1 MVYLIYK
8 LEDMPMRILIKNAS
22 LVLED
27 RVERGD
33 LLTDGRQIVQ
43 VGGIIDAPADKVI
56 DAAGCYVFPG
66 FIDTHTHFDLE
77 VGATVTAD
85 DFVSGTKAALAGGTT
100 TVLDFATQERGMTLM
115 EALHKWEKKAQN
127 SSCNYGFHMA
137 MSEWNEERIAELP
150 LMIEY
155 GVTSFKMY
163 MVYDN
168 MRLSD
173 GVMYEAIKHLARED
187 CVIGIH
193 CENDDIIK
201 ARVRELKAAGKT
213 ASRYHAVSRPN
224 VVEADGVG
232 RLMDAAYL
240 ADGPA
245 WVVHLS
251 TKEGL
256 AIARRARERGQEVYL
271 ESCPQYL
278 VLEEGMYDAPDGA
291 KFVMSPPLRS
301 RADQEALLKA
311 MGTGEIDWIGT
322 DHCSFT
328 MEQKA
333 AGKDDFSKTPNGG
346 AGVQNR
352 AQIIYTRA
360 VQGGY
365 IDLVQ
370 MGQLLSTRAAKLFG
384 MYPRKGT
391 LQTGSDADIVIFD
404 PNAHHTIHAAT
415 NLHNCDNSPFEGYEA
430 AGRTRDVILNGTLVV
445 ENGRLVAEGKG
456 EYVHRDRC
464 RRYRK

>member
-1 MVYLIYK
+1 
-8 LEDMPMRILIKNAS
+8 MRIQIKNAF
-22 LVLED
+22 LVFEN
-27 RVERGD
+27 RVEQGD
-33 LLTDGRQIVQ
+33 LLIDGRKIAQT
-43 VGGIIDAPADKVI
+43 GGAIDGAADKVI
-56 DAAGCYVFPG
+56 DGSGCYVFPG

-77 VGATVTAD
+77 VGSTVTAD
-85 DFVSGTKAALAGGTT
+85 DFVTGTKAAVVGGTT

-115 EALHKWEKKAQN
+115 KAFRKWENKAKG

-137 MSEWNEERIAELP
+137 VSEWNEARIAEIP
-150 LMIEY
+150 LMIEN

-173 GVMYEAIKHLARED
+173 GVIYEAIKHLAKED
-187 CVIGIH
+187 CIIGIH

-201 ARVRELKAAGKT
+201 ARVKELKAEGKT

-240 ADGPA
+240 AGGPA

-278 VLEEGMYDAPDGA
+278 VLEEKMYDEPDGA
-291 KFVMSPPLRS
+291 KYVMSPPLRS
-301 RADQEALLKA
+301 KEDQEALLQA
-311 MGTGEIDWIGT
+311 MGSGEIDWIGT

-328 MEQKA
+328 MAQKA
-333 AGKDDFSKTPNGG
+333 AGKEDFSKTPNGG

-352 AQIIYTRA
+352 AEIVYTRA
-360 VQGGY
+360 VRDGY
-365 IDLVQ
+365 IDMVA

-391 LQTGSDADIVIFD
+391 LQPGSDADVVIFD
-404 PNAHHTIHAAT
+404 PNAPHTIHAST
-415 NLHNCDNSPFEGYEA
+415 NLHNCDNSPYEGYEA
-430 AGRTRDVILNGTLVV
+430 AGRTRDVILNGALVV
-445 ENGRLVAEGKG
+445 ENGQLVTAGKG
-456 EYVHRDRC
+456 EYIHRARSD
-464 RRYRK
+464 RYRK

>member
-1 MVYLIYK
+1 
-8 LEDMPMRILIKNAS
+8 MRILIKNAF

-27 RVERGD
+27 RVELGD
-33 LLTDGRQIVQ
+33 LLTDGRTIAQ
-43 VGGIIDAPADKVI
+43 VGGVIDGPCDKVI
-56 DAAGCYVFPG
+56 DAKGCYVFPG

-77 VGATVTAD
+77 VGITVTVD
-85 DFVSGTKAALAGGTT
+85 DFVTGTKAAVVGGTT

-115 EALHKWEKKAQN
+115 EAFHKWENKAKK

-137 MSEWNEERIAELP
+137 MSEWNDARIAEIP
-150 LMIEY
+150 LMIEN

-173 GVMYEAIKHLARED
+173 GVMYEAIKYLAKED
-187 CVIGIH
+187 CIIGIH
-193 CENDDIIK
+193 CENDDILK
-201 ARVRELKAAGKT
+201 ARVKELKAAGKT
-213 ASRYHAVSRPN
+213 GSRYHAVSRPN
-224 VVEADGVG
+224 IVEADGVG

-240 ADGPA
+240 AGGPA

-278 VLEEGMYDAPDGA
+278 VLEESMYDAPDGA
-291 KFVMSPPLRS
+291 KFIMSPPLRS
-301 RADQEALLKA
+301 KDDQEALLKA
-311 MGTGEIDWIGT
+311 MAAGEIDWIGT

-328 MEQKA
+328 MAQKA
-333 AGKDDFSKTPNGG
+333 VGKDDFSKTPNGG

-352 AQIIYTRA
+352 AEIVYTRA
-360 VQGGY
+360 VKGGY
-365 IDLVQ
+365 LDIVE

-384 MYPRKGT
+384 LYPRKGA
-391 LQTGSDADIVIFD
+391 LQAGSDADIVIFD
-404 PNAHHTIHAAT
+404 PDAPHAIHAAT
-415 NLHNCDNSPFEGYEA
+415 NLHNCDNSPYEGYEA
-430 AGRTRDVILNGTLVV
+430 AGKARDVLLNSQLVV
-445 ENGRLVAEGKG
+445 ENGQLVAPGKG

-464 RRYRK
+464 GRYRK

>member
-1 MVYLIYK
+1 
-8 LEDMPMRILIKNAS
+8 MRILIKNAS

-33 LLTDGRQIVQ
+33 LLTDGRKIVQ
-43 VGGIIDAPADKVI
+43 VGGTIDVPCDRVI

-77 VGATVTAD
+77 VGSTVTAD
-85 DFVSGTKAALAGGTT
+85 DFVTGTKAALVGGTT

-115 EALHKWEKKAQN
+115 EAFRKWENKAKN

-137 MSEWNEERIAELP
+137 MSEWNEARIAELP
-150 LMIEY
+150 LMIEN

-187 CVIGIH
+187 CIIGTH
-193 CENDDIIK
+193 CENDDILK
-201 ARVRELKAAGKT
+201 ARVKELKAEGKI
-213 ASRYHAVSRPN
+213 SPRYHAVSRPN
-224 VVEADGVG
+224 LVEADGVG
-232 RLMDAAYL
+232 RLMDAACL
-240 ADGPA
+240 AGGPA

-271 ESCPQYL
+271 ETCPQYL
-278 VLEEGMYDAPDGA
+278 VLEESMYDAPDGA

-301 RADQEALLKA
+301 VEDQEALLNA
-311 MGTGEIDWIGT
+311 LSSGDIDWIGT

-328 MEQKA
+328 MAQKA
-333 AGKDDFSKTPNGG
+333 AGKDDFSQTPNGG

-352 AQIIYTRA
+352 AEIVYTRA
-360 VQGGY
+360 VKGGY
-365 IDLVQ
+365 IDVVR

-391 LQTGSDADIVIFD
+391 LQAGSDADIVIFD
-404 PNAHHTIHAAT
+404 PDNAHTIHAAT
-415 NLHNCDNSPFEGYEA
+415 NLHNCDNSPYEGYEA
-430 AGRTRDVILNGTLVV
+430 AGKTRDVILNGELVV
-445 ENGRLVAEGKG
+445 ENGALLVSGKG

-464 RRYRK
+464 GRYRK

>member
-1 MVYLIYK
+1 
-8 LEDMPMRILIKNAS
+8 MRILIKNAS
-22 LVLED
+22 LVFED
-27 RVERGD
+27 RVEKGD
-33 LLTDGRQIVQ
+33 LLTEGQRIVQ
-43 VGGIIDAPADKVI
+43 VGGNIDAPADQVI
-56 DAAGCYVFPG
+56 DGSGCFVFPG

-77 VGATVTAD
+77 VGSTVTAD
-85 DFVSGTKAALAGGTT
+85 DFISGTKAAVVGGTT
-100 TVLDFATQERGMTLM
+100 TVLDFATQERGMTM
-115 EALHKWEKKAQN
+115 MDAFQKWSKKAEG
-127 SSCNYGFHMA
+127 SSCHYGLHMDV
-137 MSEWNEERIAELP
+137 SEWNEDRIAEIP
-150 LMIEY
+150 RMIEN

-168 MRLSD
+168 MRVSD
-173 GVMYEAIKHLARED
+173 GQIYEAIQRLAKED
-187 CVIGIH
+187 CIIGIH

-213 ASRYHAVSRPN
+213 SSRYHAVSRPN

-240 ADGPA
+240 AKGPA

-251 TKEGL
+251 TREGL

-278 VLEEGMYDAPDGA
+278 VLEESMYDEPDGA
-291 KFVMSPPLRS
+291 KYVMSPPLRS
-301 RADQEALLKA
+301 KVDQEALLKA

-328 MEQKA
+328 MAQKA

-352 AQIIYTRA
+352 AEIVYTRA
-360 VQGGY
+360 VKGGY
-365 IDLVQ
+365 IDMVA

-384 MYPRKGT
+384 MYPRKGV
-391 LQTGSDADIVIFD
+391 LQAGSDADIVIFD
-404 PNAHHTIHAAT
+404 PNAPHTIHEAT
-415 NLHNCDNSPFEGYEA
+415 NLHACDNSPYEGYEA
-430 AGRTRDVILNGTLVV
+430 AGMARDVILNGELVV
-445 ENGRLVAEGKG
+445 ETGKLIAAGRG
-456 EYVHRDRC
+456 EYVRRDRC
-464 RRYRK
+464 GRYRK

>member
-1 MVYLIYK
+1 
-8 LEDMPMRILIKNAS
+8 MRILIKNAF

-27 RVERGD
+27 RVEQGD
-33 LLTDGRQIVQ
+33 LLTDGRMISQ
-43 VGGIIDAPADKVI
+43 VGGVIDETCDKVI
-56 DAAGCYVFPG
+56 DAKGCYVFPG

-77 VGATVTAD
+77 VGSTVTAD
-85 DFVSGTKAALAGGTT
+85 DFVTGTKAAVVGGTT

-115 EALHKWEKKAQN
+115 EAFQKWENKAIN

-137 MSEWNEERIAELP
+137 MSEWNEARIAEIP
-150 LMIEY
+150 LMIEN

-173 GVMYEAIKHLARED
+173 GVMYEAIKYLAKED
-187 CVIGIH
+187 CIIGIH
-193 CENDDIIK
+193 CENDDILK

-213 ASRYHAVSRPN
+213 GSRYHAVSRPN
-224 VVEADGVG
+224 IVEADGVG

-240 ADGPA
+240 AGGPA

-256 AIARRARERGQEVYL
+256 AIARWARERGQEVYL

-278 VLEEGMYDAPDGA
+278 VLEESMYDAPDGA

-301 RADQEALLKA
+301 KADQETLLKA
-311 MGTGEIDWIGT
+311 MAAGEIDWIGT

-328 MEQKA
+328 MAQKA

-352 AQIIYTRA
+352 AEIVYTRA
-360 VQGGY
+360 VKGGY
-365 IDLVQ
+365 LDMVE

-384 MYPRKGT
+384 MYPRKGA
-391 LQTGSDADIVIFD
+391 LQAGSDADVVVFD
-404 PNAHHTIHAAT
+404 PEAPHVIHAAT
-415 NLHNCDNSPFEGYEA
+415 NLHNCDNSPYEGYEA
-430 AGRTRDVILNGTLVV
+430 AGKARDVLLNGQLVV
-445 ENGRLVAEGKG
+445 ENGQLVTLGKG
-456 EYVHRDRC
+456 EYVNRDRC
-464 RRYRK
+464 GRYRR

>member
-1 MVYLIYK
+1 M
-8 LEDMPMRILIKNAS
+8 DMRILIKNAS
-22 LVLED
+22 LVFED
-27 RVERGD
+27 RVEKGD
-33 LLTDGRQIVQ
+33 LLTEGQRIVQ
-43 VGGIIDAPADKVI
+43 VGGNINAPADQLI
-56 DAAGCYVFPG
+56 DGSGCFVFPG

-77 VGATVTAD
+77 VGSTVTAD
-85 DFVSGTKAALAGGTT
+85 DFVSGTKAAVVGGTT
-100 TVLDFATQERGMTLM
+100 TVLDFATQERGMTM
-115 EALHKWEKKAQN
+115 MDAFQKWSKKAEG
-127 SSCNYGFHMA
+127 SSCHYGFHMA
-137 MSEWNEERIAELP
+137 VSEWNEDRIAEIP
-150 LMIEY
+150 RMIEN

-168 MRLSD
+168 MRVSD
-173 GVMYEAIKHLARED
+173 GQIYEAIQRLAKED
-187 CVIGIH
+187 CIIGIH

-213 ASRYHAVSRPN
+213 SSRYHAVSRPN

-240 ADGPA
+240 AKGPA

-251 TKEGL
+251 TREGL

-278 VLEEGMYDAPDGA
+278 VLEESMYDEPDGA
-291 KFVMSPPLRS
+291 KYVMSPPLRS
-301 RADQEALLKA
+301 KVDQEALLKA

-328 MEQKA
+328 MAQKA

-352 AQIIYTRA
+352 AEIVYTRA
-360 VQGGY
+360 VKGGY
-365 IDLVQ
+365 IDMVA

-384 MYPRKGT
+384 MYPRKGV
-391 LQTGSDADIVIFD
+391 LQAGSDADIVIFD
-404 PNAHHTIHAAT
+404 PDAPHTIHMAT
-415 NLHNCDNSPFEGYEA
+415 NLHACDNSPYEGYEA
-430 AGRTRDVILNGTLVV
+430 AGMARDVILNGELVV
-445 ENGRLVAEGKG
+445 ETGKLIAAGRG
-456 EYVHRDRC
+456 EYVRRDRC
-464 RRYRK
+464 GRYRK

>member
-1 MVYLIYK
+1 MG
-8 LEDMPMRILIKNAS
+8 ILIKNAF
-22 LVLED
+22 LVFEN
-27 RVERGD
+27 RVEKGD
-33 LLTDGRQIVQ
+33 LLTDGRHIAQA
-43 VGGIIDAPADKVI
+43 GGTIDASADKIIDAE
-56 DAAGCYVFPG
+56 GCYVFPG

-77 VGATVTAD
+77 VGSTVTAD
-85 DFVSGTKAALAGGTT
+85 DFVTGTKAAVVGGTT
-100 TVLDFATQERGMTLM
+100 TVLDFATQERGMTM
-115 EALHKWEKKAQN
+115 MDAYRKWQNKAKN

-137 MSEWNEERIAELP
+137 VSEWNQDRIAEIP
-150 LMIEY
+150 LMIEN

-173 GVMYEAIKHLARED
+173 GVIYEAIQRLAKED
-187 CVIGIH
+187 CIIGIH

-201 ARVRELKAAGKT
+201 ARVRELKAAGKI

-224 VVEADGVG
+224 IVEADGVG

-240 ADGPA
+240 AGGPA

-278 VLEEGMYDAPDGA
+278 VLEESMYDAPDGA

-301 RADQEALLKA
+301 IEDQEALLSA
-311 MGTGEIDWIGT
+311 MGVGDIDWIGT

-328 MEQKA
+328 MAQKA

-352 AQIIYTRA
+352 AEIVYTRA
-360 VQGGY
+360 VKGGY
-365 IDLVQ
+365 IDMLA

-391 LQTGSDADIVIFD
+391 LQVGSDADIVIFD
-404 PNAHHTIHAAT
+404 PDAPHTIHTAT
-415 NLHNCDNSPFEGYEA
+415 NLHNCDNSPYEGYEA
-430 AGRTRDVILNGTLVV
+430 AGRTRDVLLNGTLVV
-445 ENGRLVAEGKG
+445 EDSQLVEMGKG

-464 RRYRK
+464 GRYRK

>member
-1 MVYLIYK
+1 
-8 LEDMPMRILIKNAS
+8 MRILIKNAS
-22 LVLED
+22 LVFED
-27 RVERGD
+27 RVEKGD
-33 LLTDGRQIVQ
+33 LLTEGQRIVQ
-43 VGGIIDAPADKVI
+43 VGGNIDAPADQVI
-56 DAAGCYVFPG
+56 DGSGCFVFPG

-77 VGATVTAD
+77 VGSTVTAD
-85 DFVSGTKAALAGGTT
+85 DFISGTKAAVVGGTT
-100 TVLDFATQERGMTLM
+100 TVLDFATQERGMTM
-115 EALHKWEKKAQN
+115 MDAFQKWSKKAEG
-127 SSCNYGFHMA
+127 SSCHYGFHMA
-137 MSEWNEERIAELP
+137 VSEWNEDRIAEIP
-150 LMIEY
+150 RMIEN

-168 MRLSD
+168 MRVSD
-173 GVMYEAIKHLARED
+173 GQIYEAIQRLAKED
-187 CVIGIH
+187 CIIGIH

-213 ASRYHAVSRPN
+213 SSRYHAVSRPN

-240 ADGPA
+240 AKGPA

-278 VLEEGMYDAPDGA
+278 VLEESMYDEPDGA

-301 RADQEALLKA
+301 KADQEALLKA
-311 MGTGEIDWIGT
+311 MGAGEIDWIGT

-328 MEQKA
+328 MAQKA

-352 AQIIYTRA
+352 AEIVYTRA
-360 VQGGY
+360 VKGGY
-365 IDLVQ
+365 IDMVA

-384 MYPRKGT
+384 MYPRKGV
-391 LQTGSDADIVIFD
+391 LQAGSDADIVIFD
-404 PNAHHTIHAAT
+404 PNAPHTIHEAT
-415 NLHNCDNSPFEGYEA
+415 NLHACDNSPYEGYEA
-430 AGRTRDVILNGTLVV
+430 AGMARDVMLNGELVV
-445 ENGRLVAEGKG
+445 EKGKLIVAGRG
-456 EYVHRDRC
+456 EYVRRDRC
-464 RRYRK
+464 GRYRK

>member
-1 MVYLIYK
+1 
-8 LEDMPMRILIKNAS
+8 MRILIKNAS
-22 LVLED
+22 LVFED
-27 RVERGD
+27 RVEKGD
-33 LLTDGRQIVQ
+33 LLTEGQRIVQ
-43 VGGIIDAPADKVI
+43 VGGNIYAPADQVI
-56 DAAGCYVFPG
+56 DGSGCFVFPG

-77 VGATVTAD
+77 VGSTVTAD
-85 DFVSGTKAALAGGTT
+85 DFVSGTKAAVVGGTT
-100 TVLDFATQERGMTLM
+100 TVLDFATQERGMTM
-115 EALHKWEKKAQN
+115 MDAFQKWSKKAEG
-127 SSCNYGFHMA
+127 SSCHYGFHMA
-137 MSEWNEERIAELP
+137 VSEWNADRIAEIP
-150 LMIEY
+150 RMIEN

-168 MRLSD
+168 MRVSD
-173 GVMYEAIKHLARED
+173 GQIYEAIQRLAKED
-187 CVIGIH
+187 CIIGIH

-213 ASRYHAVSRPN
+213 SSRYHAVSRPN

-240 ADGPA
+240 AKGPA

-278 VLEEGMYDAPDGA
+278 VLDESMYDEPDGA

-301 RADQEALLKA
+301 KADQEALLKA
-311 MGTGEIDWIGT
+311 MATGEIDWIGT

-328 MEQKA
+328 MAQKA

-352 AQIIYTRA
+352 AEIVYTRA
-360 VQGGY
+360 VKGGY
-365 IDLVQ
+365 IDMVA

-384 MYPRKGT
+384 MYPRKGV
-391 LQTGSDADIVIFD
+391 LQAGSDADIVIFD
-404 PNAHHTIHAAT
+404 PDAPHTIHEAT
-415 NLHNCDNSPFEGYEA
+415 NLHACDNSPYEGYEA
-430 AGRTRDVILNGTLVV
+430 AGMARDVILNGELVV
-445 ENGRLVAEGKG
+445 AKGKLIAAGRG
-456 EYVHRDRC
+456 EYVRRDRC
-464 RRYRK
+464 GRYRK

>member
-1 MVYLIYK
+1 
-8 LEDMPMRILIKNAS
+8 MRILIKNAF

-27 RVERGD
+27 RVELGD
-33 LLTDGRQIVQ
+33 LLTDGRTIAQ
-43 VGGIIDAPADKVI
+43 VGGVIDGPCDKVI
-56 DAAGCYVFPG
+56 DAKGCYVFPG

-77 VGATVTAD
+77 VGSTVTAD
-85 DFVSGTKAALAGGTT
+85 NFVTGTKAAVVGGTT

-115 EALHKWEKKAQN
+115 EACHKWENKAKN

-137 MSEWNEERIAELP
+137 MSEWNDARIAEIP
-150 LMIEY
+150 LMIEN

-173 GVMYEAIKHLARED
+173 GVMYEAIKYLAKED
-187 CVIGIH
+187 CIIGIH
-193 CENDDIIK
+193 CENDDILK
-201 ARVRELKAAGKT
+201 ARVKELKAAGKT
-213 ASRYHAVSRPN
+213 GSRYHAVSRPN
-224 VVEADGVG
+224 IVEADGVG

-240 ADGPA
+240 AGGPA

-278 VLEEGMYDAPDGA
+278 VLEESMYDASDGA
-291 KFVMSPPLRS
+291 KFIMSPPLRS
-301 RADQEALLKA
+301 KDDQEALLKA
-311 MGTGEIDWIGT
+311 MAAGEIDWIGT

-328 MEQKA
+328 MAQKA
-333 AGKDDFSKTPNGG
+333 VGKDDFSKTPNGG

-352 AQIIYTRA
+352 AEIVYTRA
-360 VQGGY
+360 VKGGY
-365 IDLVQ
+365 LDIVE

-384 MYPRKGT
+384 LYPRKGA
-391 LQTGSDADIVIFD
+391 LQAGSDADIVIFD
-404 PNAHHTIHAAT
+404 PDAPHVIRAAT
-415 NLHNCDNSPFEGYEA
+415 NLHNCDNSPYEGYEA
-430 AGRTRDVILNGTLVV
+430 AGKARDVLLNGQLVV
-445 ENGRLVAEGKG
+445 ENGQLVAPGKG

-464 RRYRK
+464 GRYRK

>member
-1 MVYLIYK
+1 
-8 LEDMPMRILIKNAS
+8 MRILIKNAS
-22 LVLED
+22 LVFED
-27 RVERGD
+27 RVEKGD
-33 LLTDGRQIVQ
+33 LLTEGQRIVQ
-43 VGGIIDAPADKVI
+43 GGGNIYATADQVI
-56 DAAGCYVFPG
+56 DGSGCFVFPG

-77 VGATVTAD
+77 VGSTVTAD
-85 DFVSGTKAALAGGTT
+85 DFVSGTKAAVVGGTT
-100 TVLDFATQERGMTLM
+100 TVLDFATQERGMTM
-115 EALHKWEKKAQN
+115 MDAFQKWSKKAEG
-127 SSCNYGFHMA
+127 SSCHYGFHMA
-137 MSEWNEERIAELP
+137 VSEWNADRIAEIP
-150 LMIEY
+150 RMIEN

-168 MRLSD
+168 MRVSD
-173 GVMYEAIKHLARED
+173 GQIYEAIQRLAKED
-187 CVIGIH
+187 CIIGIH

-213 ASRYHAVSRPN
+213 SSRYHAVSRPN

-240 ADGPA
+240 AKGPA

-278 VLEEGMYDAPDGA
+278 VLDESMYDEPDGA

-301 RADQEALLKA
+301 KADQEALLKA
-311 MGTGEIDWIGT
+311 MATGEIDWIGT

-328 MEQKA
+328 MAQKA

-352 AQIIYTRA
+352 AEIVYTRA
-360 VQGGY
+360 VKGGY
-365 IDLVQ
+365 IDMVA

-384 MYPRKGT
+384 MYPRKGV
-391 LQTGSDADIVIFD
+391 LQAGSDADIVIFD
-404 PNAHHTIHAAT
+404 PDAPHTIHEAT
-415 NLHNCDNSPFEGYEA
+415 NLHACDNSPYEGYEA
-430 AGRTRDVILNGTLVV
+430 AGMARDVILNGELVV
-445 ENGRLVAEGKG
+445 AKGKLIAAGRG
-456 EYVHRDRC
+456 EYVRRDRC
-464 RRYRK
+464 GRYRK

>member
-1 MVYLIYK
+1 
-8 LEDMPMRILIKNAS
+8 MRILIKNAS
-22 LVLED
+22 LVFED
-27 RVERGD
+27 RVEKGD
-33 LLTDGRQIVQ
+33 LLTEGQRIVQ
-43 VGGIIDAPADKVI
+43 VGGNIDAPADQVI
-56 DAAGCYVFPG
+56 DGSGCFVFPG

-77 VGATVTAD
+77 VGSTVTAD
-85 DFVSGTKAALAGGTT
+85 DFISGTKAAVVGGTT
-100 TVLDFATQERGMTLM
+100 TVLDFATQERGMTM
-115 EALHKWEKKAQN
+115 MDAFQKWSKKAEG
-127 SSCNYGFHMA
+127 SSCHYGFHMA
-137 MSEWNEERIAELP
+137 VSEWNEDRIAEIP
-150 LMIEY
+150 RMIEN

-168 MRLSD
+168 MRVSD
-173 GVMYEAIKHLARED
+173 GQIYEAIQRLAKED
-187 CVIGIH
+187 CIIGIH

-213 ASRYHAVSRPN
+213 SSRYHAVSRPN

-240 ADGPA
+240 AKGPA

-251 TKEGL
+251 TREGL

-278 VLEEGMYDAPDGA
+278 VLEESMYDEPDGA
-291 KFVMSPPLRS
+291 KYVMSPPLRS
-301 RADQEALLKA
+301 KVDQEALLKA

-328 MEQKA
+328 MAQKA

-352 AQIIYTRA
+352 AEIVYTRA
-360 VQGGY
+360 VKGGY
-365 IDLVQ
+365 IDMVA

-384 MYPRKGT
+384 MYPRKGV
-391 LQTGSDADIVIFD
+391 LQAGSDADIVIFD
-404 PNAHHTIHAAT
+404 PDAPHTIHMAT
-415 NLHNCDNSPFEGYEA
+415 NLHACDNSPYEGYEA
-430 AGRTRDVILNGTLVV
+430 AGMARDVILNGELVV
-445 ENGRLVAEGKG
+445 EKGKLIVAGRG
-456 EYVHRDRC
+456 EYVRRDRC
-464 RRYRK
+464 GRYRK